1 MNNRFIFTA
10 GLFLLGIAVGSA
22 IMYTRETGDQQQPA
36 DDLPISP
43 AASTQGVEHPMASA
57 FVLSQ
62 VSDSERISLLEQQ
75 VQQLSDRIVALE
87 RFADAA
93 QPESDEGTTSALAL
107 TTASTVDTPVRSLS
121 PAVTTDNLVK
131 AGLDR
136 ELAADIV
143 RRRNEID
150 MKLLELRDRAAR
162 EGYLGTE
169 RYAGELEALRE
180 QNIPLRDEIGEDYY
194 DSYLYASG
202 RTNRVRVASVM
213 IGSPAETAGML
224 DGDMVLSYDNRRM
237 FNWNELQEATSLGE
251 RGEYVNVTVLRNGQL
266 VNLWMPRGPLGVRL
280 GAARVKPQ
288 E

>member
-1 MNNRFIFTA
+1 
-10 GLFLLGIAVGSA
+10 
-22 IMYTRETGDQQQPA
+22 
-36 DDLPISP
+36 
-43 AASTQGVEHPMASA
+43 MASA
-57 FVLSQ
+57 FVVSQ
-62 VSDSERISLLEQQ
+62 VSDSERIALLEQQ
-75 VQQLSDRIVALE
+75 VQQLSDRLVALE
-87 RFADAA
+87 RVADAV
-93 QPESDEGTTSALAL
+93 QDESDTGTAAALAL
-107 TTASTVDTPVRSLS
+107 TTASTVDTPVSSLN

-162 EGYLGTE
+162 EAYLGTE
-169 RYAGELEALRE
+169 RYAEELNDLRE

-194 DSYLYASG
+194 DNYLFASG

-213 IGSPAETAGML
+213 IGSPAEMSGML
-224 DGDMVLSYDNRRM
+224 DGDMILSYDNRRM

-251 RGEYVNVTVLRNGQL
+251 RGEYVNVTVLRNGEL

>member
-1 MNNRFIFTA
+1 VNNRFIFTA
-10 GLFLLGIAVGSA
+10 GFFLLGIAAGAA
-22 IMYTRETGDQQQPA
+22 IMVTRETDDQQQPVE
-36 DDLPISP
+36 DLPASK
-43 AASTQGVEHPMASA
+43 AASTQSSEHPMTSA

-62 VSDSERISLLEQQ
+62 VSDSERITLLEQQ
-75 VQQLSDRIVALE
+75 VQQLSDRLVALE

-93 QPESDEGTTSALAL
+93 QPDSDTGTASALAL
-107 TTASTVDTPVRSLS
+107 TTASTVDTPVSSLS

-131 AGLDR
+131 AGIDP

-162 EGYLGTE
+162 EAYLGTE
-169 RYAGELEALRE
+169 RYAEELEALRE
-180 QNIPLRDEIGEDYY
+180 QNIPLRDEIGEEYY
-194 DSYLYASG
+194 DSYLFASG
-202 RTNRVRVASVM
+202 RTNRVRIASVM
-213 IGSPAETAGML
+213 IGSPAETSGML
-224 DGDMVLSYDNRRM
+224 DGDMILSYDNRRM

-251 RGEYVNVTVLRNGQL
+251 RGEYVNVTVLRNGEL

-280 GAARVKPQ
+280 GAARVKPW